1 MAIKASGALSMQ
13 SDIVDEFGGT
23 APHAVSE
30 YYRGGSNVPDVSGN
44 NTIGTS
50 GLIAFGNFYNCLNEI
65 LQALSNST
73 NVDLSSI
80 FGSDWTTSVPKRC
93 TIAAGVTIGGTGG
106 TAAITVPSN
115 MGGTLS
121 IVITGSVI
129 GTGGSAGGAGGDA
142 ISNAASGVTLIIES
156 GGLCAGGGGGGGAG
170 GAGGN
175 GSYTSNN
182 SSSQYNGGSYVWMT
196 SPDSGGSMSRQKARW
211 NGSYVRGSL
220 YSYAN
225 TTSTSVTIGI
235 YTYSRSSYV
244 QVNYFPEETIYY
256 YYINQSYT
264 STTNTTGGTGGAGGV
279 GQGYNQSSSS
289 GSAGSSGGTN
299 AGAGGTGG
307 SGNTYGLAGS
317 TGGTGANGN
326 AGNGSAGAAGGAAGA
341 ALSGTAVTFTNNG
354 TVHGTVAT

>member
-93 TIAAGVTIGGTGG
+93 TIAAGVTVGGTGG
-106 TAAITVPSN
+106 TAAITCPSN

-121 IVITGSVI
+121 IVISGSVI

-156 GGLCAGGGGGGGAG
+156 GGLCAGGGGGGGTG
-170 GAGGN
+170 GTGGQ
-175 GSYTSNN
+175 GYYSSSSTPSWSGTYRWLSYGAA
-182 SSSQYNGGSYVWMT
+182 SSSQTGNRQVAVWANSYVV
-196 SPDSGGSMSRQKARW
+196 
-211 NGSYVRGSL
+211 NSY
-220 YSYAN
+220 
-225 TTSTSVTIGI
+225 TTALTVGQ
-235 YTYSRSSYV
+235 YSRSSYV
-244 QVNYFPEETIYY
+244 TSSG
-256 YYINQSYT
+256 SYLQFRITKT
-264 STTNTTGGTGGAGGV
+264 STVYTTGGSGGAGGV
-279 GQGYNQSSSS
+279 GQGYNQTNAS
-289 GSAGSSGGTN
+289 GVAGSSGGTN
-299 AGAGGTGG
+299 SGAGGTGG
-307 SGNTYGLAGS
+307 SGGTYANVGGAG
-317 TGGTGANGN
+317 GIGANGN
-326 AGNGSAGAAGGAAGA
+326 YTNGVAGSAGGAAGA

-354 TVHGTVAT
+354 TVHGAVAT

>member
-30 YYRGGSNVPDVSGN
+30 YYRGGSNVPDVAGN

-156 GGLCAGGGGGGGAG
+156 GGLCAGGGGGGGTG
-170 GAGGN
+170 GTGG
-175 GSYTSNN
+175 GGQY
-182 SSSQYNGGSYVWMT
+182 SSSSTSGPLYSWPYGTRYVWA
-196 SPDSGGSMSRQKARW
+196 DHWYGSFNFVVW
-211 NGSYVRGSL
+211 
-220 YSYAN
+220 AN
-225 TTSTSVTIGI
+225 TF
-235 YTYSRSSYV
+235 YYSSSSG
-244 QVNYFPEETIYY
+244 
-256 YYINQSYT
+256 NQSFAKSGSSPTYDNTYESRMYAVTRTVT
-264 STTNTTGGTGGAGGV
+264 STTNTSGGAGGSGGV
-279 GQGYNQSSSS
+279 GQGYNQSNTS
-289 GSAGSSGGTN
+289 GSAGASGGTN